1 MISTSTGAGTIGV
14 RSDANAE
21 TALSCA
27 RGDDPKP
34 EGRDKRMDEFV
45 LTDAQYDAML
55 ETLAKLIEATAKT
68 AEGAAQI
75 VRDAKTAK

>member
-1 MISTSTGAGTIGV
+1 
-14 RSDANAE
+14 
-21 TALSCA
+21 
-27 RGDDPKP
+27 
-34 EGRDKRMDEFV
+34 MDEFV

-68 AEGAAQI
+68 AEGVAQI